1 MTIAV
6 YVSFK
11 AIEDEDFATL
21 EEISLISGIEEEELL
36 LMEWEFCEMMD
47 FRVVVLADEVRGFKE
62 SLVDRDFATIEGCEG
77 SLDSS
82 FPKLL
87 EEIYDIQNNAV

>member
-6 YVSFK
+6 YLSFK
-11 AIEDEDFATL
+11 IIEDEDFATV
-21 EEISLISGIEEEELL
+21 EEFSLISGIEEEELL
-36 LMEWEFCEMMD
+36 KMEGEFCRLMD
-47 FRVVVLADEVRGFKE
+47 FRVVVLADEIRLFKE
-62 SLVDRDFATIEGCEG
+62 SLVARNFATIEGCEG

-87 EEIYDIQNNAV
+87 EEA